1 MSLNL
6 EESWEINAKK
16 LEKKFKKYKKNP
28 YYKIELEQISKT
40 IKIKWSNKIIAESN
54 ECIILHEEAHSQVY
68 YFPPISIKEK
78 YFFRTDLAT
87 HCHYKGNAA
96 YWTLS
101 FKDTLA
107 ENAVWAYP
115 YPYKN
120 LLKIKDYYA
129 FYSEGMGKNFGITII
144 Y

>member
-40 IKIKWSNKIIAESN
+40 IKIKWSNQIIAESN

-78 YFFRTDLAT
+78 YFLRTD
-87 HCHYKGNAA
+87 
-96 YWTLS
+96 
-101 FKDTLA
+101 
-107 ENAVWAYP
+107 
-115 YPYKN
+115 
-120 LLKIKDYYA
+120 
-129 FYSEGMGKNFGITII
+129 
-144 Y
+144 